1 MRLSDF
7 LDDLGR
13 PVAYFPKL
21 ALCLGNVNATI
32 LLCQLF
38 YWEGKQDDQIEGWIY
53 KTQKE
58 ICEETGLS
66 RRESDTARKVLRS
79 KKIITDK
86 LRGVP
91 PKIHF
96 LLHRKP
102 LDDLWDEWRKSPNQF
117 GGKRQTNLAE
127 SAKSDG
133 GKRQDDSAGSAE
145 SKRPNAPNRFGG
157 VRHDI
162 DTETTSETTS
172 ETTRED
178 TQTVMP
184 PPGAKLGARAR
195 VGVASRFTLKERK
208 RWACWKAS
216 LPGSSIR
223 DPEAVARARGD
234 GRDDEEI
241 EEFLAMEERL
251 PGAPGGLPLFEAG
264 PAAEWPA
271 LPPPSE
277 REDEAAAAWR
287 DIAELLRSAVARQ
300 SFETWIAPLQPVS
313 IRKGV
318 LLLHAP
324 HAVACDWVGH
334 NYGTALAA
342 AVADAGGRYGVREV
356 SFMRPETGNRQIE
369 ASG

>member
-7 LDDLGR
+7 LDDVGR

-38 YWEGKQDDQIEGWIY
+38 YWEGKQDDQVEGWIY
-53 KTQKE
+53 KTQRE

-66 RRESDTARKVLRS
+66 RRESDTARKVLRK

-102 LDDLWDEWRKSPNQF
+102 LDDLWDEWRKSSNQG

-133 GKRQDDSAGSAE
+133 GKRRIDSAVNAE
-145 SKRPNAPNRFGG
+145 SKRPDAPNRFGG

-162 DTETTSETTS
+162 DTETTPETTS

-178 TQTVMP
+178 THTGAP
-184 PPGAKLGARAR
+184 PPGAKSRARAR
-195 VGVASRFTLKERK
+195 VSVGSRFGLKERK
-208 RWACWKAS
+208 RWARWKAS
-216 LPGSSIR
+216 LPGSSLR

-234 GRDDEEI
+234 GLDDEEI

-251 PGAPGGLPLFEAG
+251 PPESDVGLPLFGGE

-271 LPPPSE
+271 PPPPE
-277 REDEAAAAWR
+277 GREEEAAAAWR
-287 DIAELLRSAVARQ
+287 DIAERLRGAVARQ

-313 IRKGV
+313 IREGV

-334 NYGTALAA
+334 NYGDALAG
-342 AVADAGGRYGVREV
+342 AVAAAGGRHGVRGV
-356 SFMRPETGNRQIE
+356 AFMRPETGDKKG
-369 ASG
+369 ASV